1 MRMRSRTVRRLVVW
15 TVVLGWALPSSAEA
29 QSSAMDPVPDAA
41 SAASASPT
49 EVEPTAGGAS
59 AGPGDALAKPPSET
73 PAPEPEPEDADLTET
88 ARYELSFA
96 LGPALTFGGGGLGGL
111 AGLGGVAGLNP
122 GSFSIGVPV
131 ALDLGIPLGSRA
143 LLVIG
148 GSALFTNAG
157 SADYVSAT
165 LPIGVL
171 VYLDRPRAG
180 AFIPTLRVTAL
191 GGLVSGPGFEWASL
205 GLAARGGLTWL
216 PIEQL
221 GIRAELG
228 AHLTSAFM
236 DAVWV
241 NLGIEG
247 ALSLVV
253 RA

>member
-1 MRMRSRTVRRLVVW
+1 VRMRSRAVRRLVVW
-15 TVVLGWALPSSAEA
+15 TVVLGWALPSGAEA
-29 QSSAMDPVPDAA
+29 QSNAIEPIPDAA

-49 EVEPTAGGAS
+49 EVDPASTAGVTR
-59 AGPGDALAKPPSET
+59 AGPSEARAKPPSEM
-73 PAPEPEPEDADLTET
+73 PEPEPEEDDLTET

-157 SADYVSAT
+157 GADSVSAT

-180 AFIPTLRVTAL
+180 AFIPTLRVTAI
-191 GGLVSGPGFEWASL
+191 GGLISGPGFEWASL
-205 GLAARGGLTWL
+205 GVAARGGLTWL

-247 ALSLVV
+247 ALSLVI